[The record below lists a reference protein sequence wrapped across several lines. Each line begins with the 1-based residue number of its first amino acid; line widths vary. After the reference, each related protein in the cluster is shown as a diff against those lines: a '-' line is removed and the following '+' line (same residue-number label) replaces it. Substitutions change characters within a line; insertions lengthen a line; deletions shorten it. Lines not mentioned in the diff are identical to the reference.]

1 MSLIGMYVLN
11 TKYDEQ
17 KTHLALDI
25 LYGDR
30 KNQFHELSLVLL
42 NQKALEMM
50 PHWKEYILNFCLDV
64 EESFLSW
71 SNKTPLLANSP
82 QKSLMILRRLGQKK
96 TSMNQIAHLLNISY
110 DLSLEFKELYRR
122 L

>member
-17 KTHLALDI
+17 KTRLALDI

-30 KNQFHELSLVLL
+30 KNQFRELSLVLL
-42 NQKALEMM
+42 NQKALHMM

-64 EESFLSW
+64 EESFLTW
-71 SNKTPLLANSP
+71 SDQKPLLANSP

>member
-1 MSLIGMYVLN
+1 MSLTGMYVLN

-17 KTHLALDI
+17 KTRLALDI

-30 KNQFHELSLVLL
+30 KNQFRELSLVLL
-42 NQKALEMM
+42 NQKALHMM
-50 PHWKEYILNFCLDV
+50 SHWKEYILNFCLDV
-64 EESFLSW
+64 EESFLTW
-71 SNKTPLLANSP
+71 SDQKPLLANSP

>member
-1 MSLIGMYVLN
+1 MYVLN

-17 KTHLALDI
+17 KTRLALDI

-30 KNQFHELSLVLL
+30 KNQFRELSLVLL
-42 NQKALEMM
+42 NQKALHMM

-64 EESFLSW
+64 EESFLTW
-71 SNKTPLLANSP
+71 SDQKPLLANSP

>member
-1 MSLIGMYVLN
+1 MYVLN

-17 KTHLALDI
+17 KTRLALDI

-30 KNQFHELSLVLL
+30 KNQFRELSLVLL
-42 NQKALEMM
+42 NQKALHMM
-50 PHWKEYILNFCLDV
+50 SHWKEYILNFCLDV
-64 EESFLSW
+64 EESFLTW
-71 SNKTPLLANSP
+71 SDQKPLLANSP